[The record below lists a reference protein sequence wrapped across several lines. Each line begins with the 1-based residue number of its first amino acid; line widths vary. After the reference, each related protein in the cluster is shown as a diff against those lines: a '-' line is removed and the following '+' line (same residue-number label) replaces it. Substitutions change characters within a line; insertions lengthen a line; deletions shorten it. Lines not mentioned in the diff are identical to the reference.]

1 MNMQEGS
8 EFSKAYKALNPRQKQ
23 AVDTIEGPVLVVA
36 GPGTGKTQLL
46 SMRVANI
53 LRRTDTLPSNIL
65 CLTFTESGAAAMRQR
80 LLRLM
85 GQDAYKVAIHTFHS
99 FGTEI
104 INHNPEYFYSGAR
117 FRPADE
123 LSSREVLEPIFEGL
137 GHSNPLASTMNG
149 EFTALRDTQ
158 SAIANLKKAGLKPA
172 DLRSILKHNESF
184 ITFAE
189 PILTAAFDTP
199 RFSKKNLPACE
210 VALEKL
216 QTYTDEA
223 PFPHPFFKPLAVI
236 CAHEL
241 ARALDA
247 AEAANSTTPMTAF
260 RNRWLERNHKREFVF
275 KDRARDKKLRT
286 VADIY
291 QKYLAGMSERELFDF
306 DDMILNVITAMEE
319 KPELRFNLQEKYLYI
334 LVDEFQDTNGA
345 QLRLLQN
352 LTDNPVHE
360 GRPNVLVVGDD
371 DQAIYAFQGAEIGN
385 ILQFKDMYREPS
397 IITLTDNYRSTNDVL
412 ANSRAVISQGQ
423 QRLETT
429 LEGIDKTLTA
439 HHTHQKSSAQL
450 HHFKNP
456 TEQYHWIVSQIQTL
470 LTDGVAPSEIAV
482 LGRNHRQLMQFL
494 PYLREAN
501 IAISYE
507 RRNNVLEAEHVRAIT
522 LMARVVNALG
532 EQRFDIVESLLPELL
547 SYDFWGLS
555 TDELWKLSL
564 SAYRQHKFW
573 VELMLEGDG
582 ESKGKLKRIAEFL
595 IVSSH
600 EARVEPLD
608 YMLDRFIGSQEE
620 QAPNDAESEDE
631 LVVQTGPD
639 EEEFISPLRDFY
651 FNKERLEQNP
661 SEYLTMLSNLSVIR
675 QRLREYR
682 PDRPL
687 MLNDFV
693 TFIDL
698 HERSNM
704 SIVDTSDHS
713 EDSQAIHLMTAHK
726 SKGLEFDAVFILSCQ
741 DNIWGDSARSR
752 SSSVRFPHNLA
763 IEPAGQGSDDN
774 LRLFFVAMTR
784 ARTMLQMCSY
794 DIDDSGKESLPA
806 AFLQGE
812 PFTAQPHPAA
822 QKPTALA
829 QSLEPTWR
837 LRHIHAPSVDRH
849 QLLQPQLDRYQLSV
863 THLNNFLDVTNGG
876 PQAFLLQ
883 NLLRFPQAMGSGAVF
898 GSAIHAVL
906 QRAHVHLA
914 SSGER
919 RPLEDILHDFELQL
933 QKARLNERDFD
944 YLLEKAGDVLPG
956 YLHQRYDS
964 FTPHQLAEYSFTN
977 QGVTIGEARLTGAI
991 DLLDVD
997 KESKEVIVTDY
1008 KTGRA
1013 VANWSGRTDY
1023 EKIKLHK
1030 YRQQLMMYKL
1040 LVEES
1045 RDFGGPHTVTRGIID
1060 FVEPDT
1066 DGAVHQLVMVF
1077 DDKEMA
1083 QFKHLIEVVWRHIM
1097 ALDLPDTSKYPANYH
1112 GVLAFER
1119 DLLEK

>member
-1 MNMQEGS
+1 MDMQEGS
-8 EFSKAYKALNPRQKQ
+8 EFSKAYAALNPRQKQ

-80 LLRLM
+80 LLKLM

-104 INHNPEYFYSGAR
+104 INHNPEYFYGGAR

-158 SAIANLKKAGLKPA
+158 SAIANLKKAGLKPEN
-172 DLRSILKHNESF
+172 LRDTLKHNEAF
-184 ITFAE
+184 IAFAE
-189 PILTAAFDTP
+189 PLLIAAFDTP

-210 VALEKL
+210 AALEKL
-216 QTYTDEA
+216 QTYTEDT
-223 PFPHPFFKPLAVI
+223 PFPHPFFKPLATI
-236 CAHEL
+236 CTHEL
-241 ARALDA
+241 TRALEAA
-247 AEAANSTTPMTAF
+247 AEANSTTPMTAF
-260 RNRWLERNHKREFVF
+260 RNRWLERNHKKEFVF

-291 QKYLAGMSERELFDF
+291 QKYLTGMRERELFDF

-319 KPELRFNLQEKYLYI
+319 KPELRFNLQEQYLYI

-360 GRPNVLVVGDD
+360 GRPNILVVGDD

-385 ILQFKDMYREPS
+385 ILQFKDMYREPA
-397 IITLTDNYRSTNDVL
+397 IITLTDNYRSTSDVL
-412 ANSRAVISQGQ
+412 VHSRAVITQGE

-439 HHTHQKSSAQL
+439 HHTSHQSRARL

-456 TEQYHWIVSQIQTL
+456 TEQYHWVVSQVQALITE
-470 LTDGVAPSEIAV
+470 GVDPSEIAV

-501 IAISYE
+501 VAISYE
-507 RRNNVLEAEHVRAIT
+507 RRNNVLEAEHIRALT
-522 LMARVVNALG
+522 LIARVVNALSN
-532 EQRFDIVESLLPELL
+532 QRFDIVESLLPELL

-564 SAYRQHKFW
+564 HAYRQHKFW
-573 VELMLEGDG
+573 LEVMLEGDG
-582 ESKGKLKRIAEFL
+582 KFKRIAEFL

-608 YMLDRFIGSQEE
+608 YMLDQFIGSQEA
-620 QAPNDAESEDE
+620 QVPSDAESEDE

-639 EEEFISPLRDFY
+639 EAQFVSPLRDFY
-651 FNKERLEQNP
+651 FNKDRLEQNP
-661 SEYLTMLSNLSVIR
+661 SEYLTMLSNLAVIR

-682 PDRPL
+682 PDQPL
-687 MLNDFV
+687 MLSDFV

-704 SIVDTSDHS
+704 SIVDTNDHS
-713 EDSQAIHLMTAHK
+713 EDDQAIHLMTAHK
-726 SKGLEFDAVFILSCQ
+726 SKGLEFDTVFILSCQ
-741 DNIWGDSARSR
+741 DNIWGESARTR

-784 ARTMLQMCSY
+784 ARNMLEMCSY
-794 DIDDSGKESLPA
+794 DVDDNGKESLA
-806 AFLQGE
+806 VAFLQGE
-812 PFTAQPHPAA
+812 PFTPEVHAA
-822 QKPTALA
+822 TQKPSSIA
-829 QSLEPTWR
+829 QTLEPTWH
-837 LRHIHAPSVDRH
+837 LRHVHAPHVDRH
-849 QLLQPQLDRYQLSV
+849 ELLKPQLERYQLSV

-919 RPLEDILHDFELQL
+919 RPVEDVLHDFELQL
-933 QKARLNERDFD
+933 QKSRLNERDFD
-944 YLLEKAGDVLPG
+944 YLLEKAGDVLPL
-956 YLHQRYDS
+956 YLQQRYDS
-964 FTPHQLAEYSFTN
+964 FTPQQLAEYSFAN
-977 QGVTIGEARLTGAI
+977 QGVTVGEARLTGAI
-991 DLLDVD
+991 DLLDID

-1040 LVEES
+1040 LVEGS

-1066 DGAVHQLVMVF
+1066 EGSVQHLVMVF
-1077 DDKEMA
+1077 DDAEMA
-1083 QFKHLIEVVWRHIM
+1083 QFKRLIEIVWKHIM
-1097 ALDLPDTSKYPANYH
+1097 ELNLPDTSAYPANYQ
-1112 GVLAFER
+1112 GMLAFEH

>member
-1 MNMQEGS
+1 VGMQEGS
-8 EFSKAYKALNPRQKQ
+8 EFSKAYKALNARQKQ

-53 LRRTDTLPSNIL
+53 LRSTDTLPSNIL
-65 CLTFTESGAAAMRQR
+65 CLTFTESGATAMRQR
-80 LLRLM
+80 LLSLM

-137 GHSNPLASTMNG
+137 AHSNPLAATMNG

-158 SAIANLKKAGLKPA
+158 SAIANLKKAGLKPS
-172 DLRSILKHNESF
+172 DLRAILKHNEAF
-184 ITFAE
+184 IAFAE
-189 PILTAAFDTP
+189 PILAAAFDTP
-199 RFSKKNLPACE
+199 RFSKKNLPALE
-210 VALEKL
+210 TALEKL
-216 QTYTDEA
+216 QTFADEA
-223 PFPHPFFKPLAVI
+223 PFPHSLFKPLSVV
-236 CAHEL
+236 CTHEL
-241 ARALDA
+241 SRALDA
-247 AEAANSTTPMTAF
+247 TSEAGSTTPMTAF
-260 RNRWLERNHKREFVF
+260 RNRWLERNHKKEFVF
-275 KDRARDKKLRT
+275 KDHARDKKLHT

-306 DDMILNVITAMEE
+306 DDMILNVVTAMEQQ
-319 KPELRFNLQEKYLYI
+319 PELRFNLQEQFLYI

-360 GRPNVLVVGDD
+360 GRPNILVVGDD

-385 ILQFKDMYREPS
+385 ILQFKDMYREPT
-397 IITLTDNYRSTNDVL
+397 IITLTDNYRSTSAVL
-412 ANSRAVISQGQ
+412 TSSRAVITQGE
-423 QRLETT
+423 QRLETV
-429 LEGIDKTLTA
+429 LDGIDKTLTA
-439 HHTHQKSSAQL
+439 HRTANGSQAALHQ
-450 HHFKNP
+450 FKNP
-456 TEQYHWIVSQIQTL
+456 TEQYHWIVERVQQIIA
-470 LTDGVAPSEIAV
+470 DGTPPNEIAI
-482 LGRNHRQLMQFL
+482 LGRNHRQLMHIL

-507 RRNNVLEAEHVRAIT
+507 RRNNVLEAEHIRAII
-522 LMARVVNALG
+522 LIARVVDALSA
-532 EQRFDIVESLLPELL
+532 QRFDIVEALLPELL
-547 SYDFWGLS
+547 SYEFWGLT

-564 SAYRQHKFW
+564 NSYRQHKFW
-573 VELMLEGDG
+573 LEIMLEGEG
-582 ESKGKLKRIAEFL
+582 ESKDKLKRIAEFL

-608 YMLDRFIGSQEE
+608 VMLDTFVGNNEAQV
-620 QAPNDAESEDE
+620 PNDAESEDE
-631 LVVQTGPD
+631 LPQTGPD
-639 EEEFISPLRDFY
+639 EEAFTSPLRDYY
-651 FNKERLEQNP
+651 FNEKRLEQNP
-661 SEYLTMLSNLSVIR
+661 SEYLSMLSNLTVIR

-687 MLNDFV
+687 MLSDFV

-704 SIVDTSDHS
+704 SIVDTNDHS
-713 EDSQAIHLMTAHK
+713 EDGQAVHLMTAHK
-726 SKGLEFDAVFILSCQ
+726 SKGLEFDTVFVLSCQ
-741 DNIWGDSARSR
+741 DAIWGDGARTR
-752 SSSVRFPHNLA
+752 SSSVRFPHNLPV
-763 IEPAGQGSDDN
+763 EPAGQGSDDN

-784 ARTMLQMCSY
+784 ARTLLEMCCY
-794 DIDDSGKESLPA
+794 QFDDNGKEVLPA

-812 PFTAQPHPAA
+812 SFIPELHAATSKPAQ
-822 QKPTALA
+822 LA
-829 QSLEPTWR
+829 KSMEPGWHA
-837 LRHIHAPSVDRH
+837 RHINAPHVR
-849 QLLQPQLDRYQLSV
+849 QQELLRPQLDRYQLSV
-863 THLNNFLDVTNGG
+863 THLNNFLDVTSGG

-883 NLLRFPQAMGSGAVF
+883 NLLRFPQAMGSGAIF

-919 RPLEDILHDFELQL
+919 RPVEDILHDFELQL
-933 QKARLNERDFD
+933 QKARLSERDFD
-944 YLLEKAGDVLPG
+944 YLLEKAGDVLPT
-956 YLHQRYDS
+956 YLSQRYDS

-991 DLLDVD
+991 DLLDID
-997 KESKEVIVTDY
+997 KETKEVIVTDY

-1013 VANWSGRTDY
+1013 VANWGGRTDY

-1040 LVEES
+1040 LVEGS
-1045 RDFGGPHTVTRGIID
+1045 RDFGGPHIATRGIID
-1060 FVEPDT
+1060 FVEPD
-1066 DGAVHQLVMVF
+1066 GEGVVQQLVMVF
-1077 DDKEMA
+1077 DNEELA
-1083 QFKHLIEVVWRHIM
+1083 QFKQLIQVVWRHIM
-1097 ALDLPDTSKYPANYH
+1097 DLDLPDTSKYPPNYQ
-1112 GVLAFER
+1112 GMLAFER